1 MYGNKKINT
10 ELDLFVQG
18 VSVLCYDGI
27 FIYFNGFRKK
37 KLGKYY
43 YKPMLKGWNIH
54 HKSDLDERCRWF
66 VEEGARK
73 NFNELRGL
81 LRMESDETRK
91 LLIEKMPP
99 NDDRLPMIKMID
111 DQLYAIPGEGI
122 LALDY
127 VRYIFLTECGRGAEY
142 IEDEVAIERF
152 IFGIR
157 KLQQAYGSWEEMIT
171 AYAFGKQTETVH
183 ATPDF
188 VSTNMKYVKRLLTSP
203 HSPMNKVDWNMKL
216 PEA

>member
-1 MYGNKKINT
+1 MFGIEKVNT
-10 ELDLFVQG
+10 ELDLFVHG
-18 VSVLCYDGI
+18 VSALCYDGI

-37 KLGKYY
+37 TLGKYY
-43 YKPMLKGWNIH
+43 YRPILATWNIH
-54 HKSDLDERCRWF
+54 HKSDLDERCRWL

-73 NFNELRGL
+73 NFNKLWSS

-91 LLIEKMPP
+91 SLIEKMPLG
-99 NDDRLPMIKMID
+99 DDMLPMIKMID
-111 DQLYAIPGEGI
+111 DQLYAFPHGGI

-127 VRYIFLTECGRGAEY
+127 VRYIFLTECGRKAKF
-142 IEDEVAIERF
+142 IEEKVARERI

-188 VSTNMKYVKRLLTSP
+188 VSESMRYVKRLLTSP